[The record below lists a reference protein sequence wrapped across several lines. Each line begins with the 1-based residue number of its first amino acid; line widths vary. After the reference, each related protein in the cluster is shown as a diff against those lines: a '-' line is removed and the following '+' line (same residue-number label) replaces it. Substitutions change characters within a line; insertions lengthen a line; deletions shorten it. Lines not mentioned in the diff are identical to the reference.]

1 MKNKF
6 FALLVAFAF
15 VLNGIGTAFADT
27 NPKKKAGQ
35 TSQLV
40 ALLPASDGVMTLD
53 VQRLF
58 NDALP
63 QILSG
68 NQSMLTD
75 IVGKIDE
82 IKTKTGIDLRQ
93 FQQVAVGVAAKQIS
107 AKEIDFEPVVL
118 ARGTFNAGALLA
130 VAKLASKGKYREEK
144 IGDKTVYV
152 FTMKDVVEENKPQT
166 KNSWFD
172 KAIDRMFA
180 GLSREFAITSYDNN
194 TLAIGSL
201 ARVRETLQVKT
212 RISNEFLDLVFRK
225 QNVVMSFGANLPDGL
240 SKFVNLDN
248 DEFGKNL
255 DAIRQIYGTLDIV
268 GTDTI
273 LAVTAKTLKPEQAQ
287 SLQETLEGLQMVGK
301 ALIGGS
307 KSADKKVYARMI
319 DNAKISRSGSEV
331 MLNLQV
337 PQSDID
343 ILIGAKK

>member
-144 IGDKTVYV
+144 IGDKTVCV
-152 FTMKDVVEENKPQT
+152 FTMKEVAEENKPPT

-268 GTDTI
+268 GTDTV

-301 ALIGGS
+301 AIIGGA
-307 KSADKKVYARMI
+307 KGADKQVFGRMI
-319 DNAKISRSGSEV
+319 DSAKISQNGNEV
-331 MLNLQV
+331 TLDLQV
-337 PQSDID
+337 AQGDID
-343 ILIGAKK
+343 ILVGRK